1 MSLLQSVATT
11 EVINVVSS
19 AVATAV
25 FLSRGVVNVKLGT
38 ILGVAMFCGAMLAGR
53 AYRFATKF
61 DLATAD
67 IYRGGCGPCDTDVIT
82 LGCLG
87 WLFPSDVAIGH

>member
-11 EVINVVSS
+11 KVINVVSS

-38 ILGVAMFCGAMLAGR
+38 ILGVAMFCGAMLGGR
-53 AYRFATKF
+53 IALRLSSIWLRRIFIVAVVG
-61 DLATAD
+61 LA
-67 IYRGGCGPCDTDVIT
+67 IRMLLP
-82 LGCLG
+82 
-87 WLFPSDVAIGH
+87 